1 MVHIVALMTLTFSAL
16 YFSVGSY
23 HQPVRDLESFK
34 TAIFAV
40 LIMSFFLDVLFLT
53 TNLVVMFILAELTLL
68 PLSFLMLKD
77 GTVFW
82 RSAFERFSF
91 FNQNKTSYTGFKA
104 DNTVES
110 NFENKRPL
118 AFYYLIFFTIISGG
132 VGLFGI
138 SLIYLNFGTTSLV
151 TLSSVELAR
160 PILEFLA
167 LFAVNTSEGYM
178 SSFSSFLFS
187 DYAGLVVALFLLVFW
202 ISVKVPLAPVHI

>member
-91 FNQNKTSYTGFKA
+91 FNQSKTSCTSFKA

-167 LFAVNTSEGYM
+167 LFAVNTGEGYM

>member
-1 MVHIVALMTLTFSAL
+1 LSVIFVVMVHIVALMTLSFSAL
-16 YFSVGSY
+16 YFGGINY
-23 HQPVRDLESFK
+23 RQATRDVESFK
-34 TAIFAV
+34 TAIFAI

-82 RSAFERFSF
+82 RSAFERFNLPSPTHI
-91 FNQNKTSYTGFKA
+91 NNNLVASTSL
-104 DNTVES
+104 ES

-132 VGLFGI
+132 IGLFGI
-138 SLIYLNFGTTSLV
+138 SLIYLSFGTTSLV

-160 PILEFLA
+160 PILEFLSLVSLNA
-167 LFAVNTSEGYM
+167 AEGYM

-187 DYAGLVVALFLLVFW
+187 DYLSLIVALFLLVF
-202 ISVKVPLAPVHI
+202 